1 MGVCSRS
8 YWAEASYSVRNCLC
22 VSISVPL
29 WLNLF
34 FLQIGPTS
42 DYFWSFLYSQVC
54 IQYFVWTEYALLD
67 GTSYAIS
74 SWFFKWFA
82 WPNEGTMTEL
92 FKWRQGGIRK
102 HLNVIAISNMS
113 TDLFT
118 GVRCWSLS
126 TRASGHWIVTCKLQ
140 NYTNTVFTISL
151 AQKFTSWHLLS
162 IWLIRLA
169 HHGQWVLLLDQLLV
183 DILPRCQLNLYYG
196 LGVLHHLFMHTCHYV
211 TFPQFG
217 SQQKNI
223 QCCFLPIHSLEGT
236 YI

>member
-1 MGVCSRS
+1 MFWNIYIYKIINFANANIFSDVILILAG
-8 YWAEASYSVRNCLC
+8 ASFMLGRALTSIFWGFVADRIGRKPVILFWIVSASVFLFPCDW
-22 VSISVPL
+22 I
-29 WLNLF
+29 F
-34 FLQIGPTS
+34 FLQIGPAS
-42 DYFWSFLYSQVC
+42 DYFWPFLYSQVC

-82 WPNEGTMTEL
+82 WPDEGTMTEL

-102 HLNVIAISNMS
+102 HLNEIAISNMS

-169 HHGQWVLLLDQLLV
+169 HHG
-183 DILPRCQLNLYYG
+183 N
-196 LGVLHHLFMHTCHYV
+196 
-211 TFPQFG
+211 G
-217 SQQKNI
+217 SCYWTSYWWISCPGAN
-223 QCCFLPIHSLEGT
+223 
-236 YI
+236 